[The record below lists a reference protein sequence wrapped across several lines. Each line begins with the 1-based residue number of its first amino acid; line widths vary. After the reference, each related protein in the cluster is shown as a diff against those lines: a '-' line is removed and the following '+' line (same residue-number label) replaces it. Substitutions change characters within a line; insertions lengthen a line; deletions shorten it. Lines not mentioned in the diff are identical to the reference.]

1 MTVCHKPTISS
12 NCKEDYT
19 QVPKSA
25 TFLLTEKTQHLELGW
40 ARLVEEM
47 RLARWWFQI
56 FFMFT
61 PFWGNDPISQ
71 YF

>member
-47 RLARWWFQI
+47 RLALGGGFK
-56 FFMFT
+56 
-61 PFWGNDPISQ
+61 
-71 YF
+71 YFSCSPRFGEMIQFH